1 MCLLLFFLFIKG
13 LLRNRHQ
20 VAKVLLSSIVGDYWG
35 VFQTFILKIVSE
47 KGKKRVKKWFTSL
60 YR

>member
-20 VAKVLLSSIVGDYWG
+20 VAKVLLSSIVGYYWG
-35 VFQTFILKIVSE
+35 DFKHLF
-47 KGKKRVKKWFTSL
+47 
-60 YR
+60 